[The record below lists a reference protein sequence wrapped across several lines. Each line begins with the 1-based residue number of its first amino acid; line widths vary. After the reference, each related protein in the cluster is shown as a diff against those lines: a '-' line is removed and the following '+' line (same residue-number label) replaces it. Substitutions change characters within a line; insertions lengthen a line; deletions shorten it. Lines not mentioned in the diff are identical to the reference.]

1 MKTLNP
7 ILPRTLV
14 LAGFVL
20 LLVSASPAE
29 AVDTLDLKVTTKGQ
43 WTTFA
48 ISPSD
53 TLFGSIPCVARD
65 GSIWWGLDESAV
77 RYDGTTW
84 TRYTSK
90 DGLMEGKVRS
100 IVQREDGTLWF
111 SGSHQG
117 KAAVTRYDGRT
128 WQIYS
133 GADGLDGMG
142 ERGVQGFSGGWASAI
157 DQRGHLWINTGHLQ
171 GYRDRTNGGNGVLRF
186 DGKTW
191 RNFRVEDGL
200 AHNRVYD
207 ITADPDG
214 SVWFATLGGVNRF
227 DGLNWTTYTRKDG
240 LGHSK
245 SVRIIVAQDGKV
257 WVCTAIDIL
266 SPPGV
271 SVFDGRTWKFYS
283 ESNGLLVRSVEAVY
297 QTDDGA
303 IWFGAS
309 GEGFVRFGTRGL
321 LRYQDGAWLRILQE
335 DGLPGDIVHSI
346 TQSRD
351 GSLWLKVPKVG
362 LVRYRPD
369 FTDLGTISGTVR
381 RPDGSPLAGVGIRVE
396 DKAGQAR
403 SERQ

>member
-7 ILPRTLV
+7 ILLRTLV
-14 LAGFVL
+14 LAGIVL

-29 AVDTLDLKVTTKGQ
+29 AVDTLDVKVTTKGQ

-53 TLFGSIPCVARD
+53 TLFGSRVPCVARD

-100 IVQREDGTLWF
+100 IVQGEDGTIWF
-111 SGSHQG
+111 AGSHQG

-142 ERGVQGFSGGWASAI
+142 KRGVQGFLRGLASAI
-157 DQRGHLWINTGHLQ
+157 DQRGHLWINTGYLPE
-171 GYRDRTNGGNGVLRF
+171 GNPYTNGVLRF

-200 AHNRVYD
+200 AHNQVYD
-207 ITADPDG
+207 IAADPDG
-214 SVWFATLGGVNRF
+214 SVWFATLGGVSRF
-227 DGLNWTTYTRKDG
+227 DGHNWKTYTRKDG
-240 LGHSK
+240 LVESK

-257 WVCTAIDIL
+257 WVCSATDIYN
-266 SPPGV
+266 PPAV
-271 SVFDGRTWKFYS
+271 SVFDGETWKFYS
-283 ESNGLLVRSVEAVY
+283 ESNGLPVRSVEAVY
-297 QTDDGA
+297 QTDDGT
-303 IWFGAS
+303 IWFGANW
-309 GEGFVRFGTRGL
+309 EGFVRFGTRGL
-321 LRYQDGAWLRILQE
+321 IRYQDGA
-335 DGLPGDIVHSI
+335 
-346 TQSRD
+346 
-351 GSLWLKVPKVG
+351 
-362 LVRYRPD
+362 
-369 FTDLGTISGTVR
+369 
-381 RPDGSPLAGVGIRVE
+381 
-396 DKAGQAR
+396 
-403 SERQ
+403 